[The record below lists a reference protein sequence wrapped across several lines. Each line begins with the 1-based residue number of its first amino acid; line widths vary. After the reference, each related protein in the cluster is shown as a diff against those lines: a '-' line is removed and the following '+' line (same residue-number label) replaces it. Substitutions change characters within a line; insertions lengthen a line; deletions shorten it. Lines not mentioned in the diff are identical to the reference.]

1 MNKTQRQIAVFASG
15 NGSTLQ
21 AIIDAIKSK
30 KLNLK
35 IALVVSDVKDAYALT
50 RAKDAGIDTY
60 IIKAD
65 NKLDID
71 CELEEVLK
79 EYNLDL
85 IVLAGYLRM
94 IGTKLLKNYTIINT
108 HPSLL
113 PKYGGKGMFGMNVHK
128 AVVENKETETGVT
141 IHFVDDKYDHG
152 NIISQTKVPVFEADT
167 PQDVS
172 IRVQIAEKKQLIS
185 VLKDFS
191 EGKL

>member
-1 MNKTQRQIAVFASG
+1 MNNLTKQIAIFASG

-21 AIIDAIKSK
+21 AIIDEVNSK
-30 KLNLK
+30 KINLK
-35 IALVVSDVKDAYALT
+35 ITLVVSDVKDAYALK

-60 IIKAD
+60 IIKAT

-71 CELEEVLK
+71 CELEKVLK

-94 IGTKLLKNYTIINT
+94 IDPKLLKNYTIINT

-113 PKYGGKGMFGMNVHK
+113 PKYGGRGMFGMNVHK
-128 AVVENKETETGVT
+128 AVVENKETQTGVT
-141 IHFVDDKYDHG
+141 VHFVDDKYDHG
-152 NIISQTKVPVFEADT
+152 NIISQTIVPVFEADT
-167 PQDVS
+167 PEDVS